1 MSSDNLGLFIF
12 VKLYLEKLITDFG
25 DNGLQAVSYV
35 FMPAVG
41 TMVMVWVMFEGYRIL
56 NGQGKEPITAL
67 FWKTGKVVLITFI
80 AGWIMGNTGA
90 VREWLN
96 GNIKDN
102 IARMI
107 SGSEYGSPEAMVDA
121 SLMMMHM
128 VTAMFGGLHTA
139 VGTESGGASAMTT
152 FITMSGVGQGA
163 PAVVAGSL
171 LLLNQIAISLCIL
184 TAPAFILCLLY
195 EPTKQYFQGW
205 LKFFLGALL
214 TLGVLSAMVVIGL
227 KVTLA
232 YGAGVLAQYATSQAL
247 GSGGSGIAQTAMTQG
262 GLGLMMSTLMITAPM
277 MVGNMIGTALGSFT
291 AYNAFTNTSQAR
303 DANGN
308 LMPQARAE
316 QQNSSRDAEMGGGGN
331 YNPVSQAVSGGN
343 QLINQQGIKQ
353 SGSAQK
359 GAAV

>member
-1 MSSDNLGLFIF
+1 M
-12 VKLYLEKLITDFG
+12 FG
-25 DNGLQAVSYV
+25 QSCT
-35 FMPAVG
+35 G
-41 TMVMVWVMFEGYRIL
+41 T
-56 NGQGKEPITAL
+56 
-67 FWKTGKVVLITFI
+67 
-80 AGWIMGNTGA
+80 

-277 MVGNMIGTALGSFT
+277 MVGNMIGASLGGFSGFNMFSRT
-291 AYNAFTNTSQAR
+291 ETPR

-308 LMPQARAE
+308 VMPQTRT
-316 QQNSSRDAEMGGGGN
+316 QQNITQGADSSLV
-331 YNPVSQAVSGGN
+331 NPGN
-343 QLINQQGIKQ
+343 QSLTTKQ
-353 SGSAQK
+353 SLISNGNFVKQAGESQRGVAS
-359 GAAV
+359 

>member
-1 MSSDNLGLFIF
+1 M
-12 VKLYLEKLITDFG
+12 
-25 DNGLQAVSYV
+25 
-35 FMPAVG
+35 
-41 TMVMVWVMFEGYRIL
+41 
-56 NGQGKEPITAL
+56 
-67 FWKTGKVVLITFI
+67 
-80 AGWIMGNTGA
+80 
-90 VREWLN
+90 REWLN

-277 MVGNMIGTALGSFT
+277 MVGQLVSSSLGFNAYSPFNPNAGARSADGTPQGG
-291 AYNAFTNTSQAR
+291 NTYV
-303 DANGN
+303 N
-308 LMPQARAE
+308 
-316 QQNSSRDAEMGGGGN
+316 QQNAHNEREVTSALSSSNNTAVIAKQQVVNNENVVKRIGE
-331 YNPVSQAVSGGN
+331 SQH
-343 QLINQQGIKQ
+343 
-353 SGSAQK
+353 
-359 GAAV
+359 GAAS

>member
-107 SGSEYGSPEAMVDA
+107 SGSEYG
-121 SLMMMHM
+121 
-128 VTAMFGGLHTA
+128 
-139 VGTESGGASAMTT
+139 
-152 FITMSGVGQGA
+152 
-163 PAVVAGSL
+163 
-171 LLLNQIAISLCIL
+171 
-184 TAPAFILCLLY
+184 
-195 EPTKQYFQGW
+195 
-205 LKFFLGALL
+205 
-214 TLGVLSAMVVIGL
+214 
-227 KVTLA
+227 
-232 YGAGVLAQYATSQAL
+232 
-247 GSGGSGIAQTAMTQG
+247 
-262 GLGLMMSTLMITAPM
+262 
-277 MVGNMIGTALGSFT
+277 
-291 AYNAFTNTSQAR
+291 
-303 DANGN
+303 
-308 LMPQARAE
+308 
-316 QQNSSRDAEMGGGGN
+316 
-331 YNPVSQAVSGGN
+331 
-343 QLINQQGIKQ
+343 
-353 SGSAQK
+353 
-359 GAAV
+359 